1 MVKRIAVIL
10 LLLIYTVSVYGITID
25 KFYCCGKLAS
35 VSLSVSSAS
44 KCDCKATSSSDCCKT
59 VKANFKVKD
68 NHLSAKTDFTLRNS
82 FAVVAPVFS
91 VPAFAERV
99 TLKEVRAYNSQAPPV
114 QRDLLYILYSN
125 YRI

>member
-1 MVKRIAVIL
+1 MKRIAVIL
-10 LLLIYTVSVYGITID
+10 LLLIYTASVYGITID

-44 KCDCKATSSSDCCKT
+44 KGDCKAISGSDCCKT

-68 NHLSAKTDFTLRNS
+68 NHVSAKTDLNLKNS
-82 FAVVAPVFS
+82 FAFIIPLFS
-91 VPAFAERV
+91 VPTLAERI
-99 TLKEVRAYNSQAPPV
+99 TLKDARAYNSQAPPF
-114 QRDLLYILYSN
+114 QHDPLYILYSN